1 MLIVSEYISSKR
13 TRTLAYP
20 RVVGDVEH
28 SRSMK
33 DTFAEGLLHDRVWG
47 RRGMHGSFPTL
58 GIGYLTGEKGQQV
71 AVTEAI
77 SMPAEVCSQHRALPS
92 SWIWSLSGEVIF
104 TQPFMGR
111 IRKSLLAAS
120 WAEHSRE

>member
-13 TRTLAYP
+13 TLTLAYSC
-20 RVVGDVEH
+20 VVGDVEH

-47 RRGMHGSFPTL
+47 QRGMHGSFPTL

-71 AVTEAI
+71 AGTEVI
-77 SMPAEVCSQHRALPS
+77 SMPAEVCSQQQSSAFLLDLVLVGGGHIYTALH
-92 SWIWSLSGEVIF
+92 G
-104 TQPFMGR
+104 
-111 IRKSLLAAS
+111 KD
-120 WAEHSRE
+120 